1 MAWNEPGNKGNGND
15 PWGGGNGSGGNGSG
29 GNGGG
34 RRGNDQGP
42 PDLDEMIRKLSKT
55 VNGLLG
61 GKGGSGSGGSGSG
74 GSGGSVSS
82 GASVGLLGGL
92 VVLAAVVW
100 AALGFYTVDEAER
113 AVVLRFGEIQD
124 EVVLPG
130 LRWNPPL
137 IDQVEKVNIS
147 RVNTRSYASDMLT
160 TDENIVT
167 VSISV
172 QFIVADPMSYVV
184 MVRDPQLGLDQA
196 VESAVRH
203 VVGSTTMDRVLTQGR
218 ADVAAEVR
226 TRAQSYME
234 AYGTG
239 IMITQVNVENA
250 QPPMAVQAAFDDV
263 IRAREDE
270 QRAQNQALAYA
281 NRVIPEARGEAQRI
295 IEQAN
300 AYRDQVIARA
310 EGEASRFEQL
320 LTEYERAPEVT
331 RERLYIDAIQE
342 VLSNTSKVLVD
353 VEGGNNMMFLP
364 LDRMMQGVTDITEST
379 SRLQLNAQQIRELA
393 DQVGRELSS
402 QSTTGDRAR
411 VETVPARG
419 PR

>member
-15 PWGGGNGSGGNGSG
+15 PWGG
-29 GNGGG
+29 NGGG
-34 RRGNDQGP
+34 RRGNDQGGP
-42 PDLDEMIRKLSKT
+42 PDLDEVIRKLSKT
-55 VNGLLG
+55 LNGLLG
-61 GKGGSGSGGSGSG
+61 GKGSNSSGGSGSGSGGSVSG
-74 GSGGSVSS
+74 

-92 VVLAAVVW
+92 IVLAAVVW
-100 AALGFYTVDEAER
+100 AALGFYTIDEAER
-113 AVVLRFGEIQD
+113 GVVLRFGKIQE

-147 RVNTRSYASDMLT
+147 RVNTRSYSSDMLT

-167 VSISV
+167 VAISV
-172 QFIVADPMSYVV
+172 QFVVADPMAYAV

-226 TRAQSYME
+226 NRAQSYME
-234 AYGTG
+234 AYSTG

-250 QPPMAVQAAFDDV
+250 QPPIAVQAAFDDV

-310 EGEASRFEQL
+310 QGEASRFEQL
-320 LTEYERAPEVT
+320 LTEYSRAPEVT

-364 LDRMMQGVTDITEST
+364 LDRMMQGVTDATDAT
-379 SRLQLNAQQIRELA
+379 SRLQLNSQQIRDLA
-393 DQVGRELSS
+393 DQVNRELSS

-411 VETVPARG
+411 VQTVPARG